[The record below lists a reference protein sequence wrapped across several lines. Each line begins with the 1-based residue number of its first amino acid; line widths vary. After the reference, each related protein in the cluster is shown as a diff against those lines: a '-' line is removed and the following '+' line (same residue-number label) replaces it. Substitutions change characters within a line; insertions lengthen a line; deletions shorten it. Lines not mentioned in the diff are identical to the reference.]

1 MFTYE
6 EEDNWCLTIIYQ
18 NLGKLTSQN
27 SYQKSQ
33 KLSSNDATISKAMW
47 CSGYHYYTPSFNK
60 ARIIWYGTTVR
71 YFPMRLSQ
79 PFVKTAISDEESVAD
94 AELLSSYL
102 KVISR
107 DEKEILKRNL
117 EQIDEEKVDLLDA
130 L

>member
-47 CSGYHYYTPSFNK
+47 
-60 ARIIWYGTTVR
+60 
-71 YFPMRLSQ
+71 
-79 PFVKTAISDEESVAD
+79 
-94 AELLSSYL
+94 
-102 KVISR
+102 
-107 DEKEILKRNL
+107 
-117 EQIDEEKVDLLDA
+117 
-130 L
+130 